1 MNRSNTCKSI
11 AHIEQVGFVAFIACL
26 ILYSCH
32 FPIFS
37 TLQIV
42 FIIAVFVVIAYLVYW
57 PIAILLAVLGA
68 IFRRLRTVKMNH
80 SLFDIDNLDW
90 SEFEQYVAKILI
102 EKGYLNVRTTEKY
115 DLGIDV
121 IAEKDGIVWG
131 IQVKHYR
138 SLVTIEAVREAVAA
152 LKAYNCDRAM
162 VVTNSIFTEPA
173 KELAMCNDCALI
185 DRKLL
190 KSWCKLER

>member
-1 MNRSNTCKSI
+1 MNRSNTYKSI
-11 AHIEQVGFVAFIACL
+11 AHIEQVGFVTFIAYL
-26 ILYSCH
+26 VLYSCH

-57 PIAILLAVLGA
+57 PIAILLAVFGA
-68 IFRRLRTVKMNH
+68 IFRRLRTVKMNY
-80 SLFDIDNLDW
+80 SLFDIDSLDW

-152 LKAYNCDRAM
+152 LKVYNCDRAM

>member
-1 MNRSNTCKSI
+1 MNRSNTYKSI

-68 IFRRLRTVKMNH
+68 IFGRLRTVKMNY
-80 SLFDIDNLDW
+80 SLFDIDSLDW

-152 LKAYNCDRAM
+152 LKAYSCGRAM
-162 VVTNSIFTEPA
+162 VVTNSVFTRPA
-173 KELAMCNDCALI
+173 IALAKSNDCALI

-190 KSWCKLER
+190 KSWCKLKR